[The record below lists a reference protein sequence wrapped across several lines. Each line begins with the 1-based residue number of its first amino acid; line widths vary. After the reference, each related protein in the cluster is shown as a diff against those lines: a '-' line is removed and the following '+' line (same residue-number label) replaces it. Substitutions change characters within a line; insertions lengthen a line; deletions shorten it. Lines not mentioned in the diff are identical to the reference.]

1 MKLSELKTGE
11 KGVVVKVSGH
21 GSFRRRIAEMG
32 FVKGT
37 EVLVTMNAP
46 LEDPIEYEVIGYK
59 VSLRRAEA
67 SLIEVIGEFEAALVD
82 DVSALAMAEGIGEAG
97 GDGRADGNSGVS
109 PSANLEERMRTIA
122 AERSK
127 NIRVALVGNPNCGK
141 TSLFN
146 VASGAHEHVGNYGGV
161 TVDIKEGHFDYKGYH
176 FTLVDLPG
184 TYSISTLSP
193 EELYVRK
200 SLVEDVPDVVINV
213 VDSTNLER
221 NLYLTTQLIDMD
233 VRTII
238 ALNMYDEFEKKGDKI
253 DAEQLGQL
261 LGMPVLPTDSKRGR
275 GVNEVF
281 DAVINVYE
289 EDDPRLSRHI
299 HINHG
304 ADLELGIERI
314 RRLIAENEELE
325 YKYSTRYLAIKYFEG
340 DREIKE
346 LVEALPNGR
355 KIAEARVAEKARVE
369 GLLKT
374 GIEESIVDAKYAF
387 IKGALK
393 STYVPNKGA
402 ESRQK
407 TITNRIDAIVTNK
420 WAAFPLFFVVL
431 YCIFQCTFTIGQ
443 YPMDWIEWLVE
454 KFGELVEVFMPE
466 GWWLTDLLVDG
477 CIGGVGAVLVFL
489 PNILILYFFIS
500 LLEDTGYMAR
510 AAFIMDRLMHKMG
523 LHGKS
528 FIPMIMGFGCNVPAI
543 MATRSIESRKS
554 RFVTALV
561 IPFMACAGRLPVFVL
576 IAGAFFPKQ
585 AGLVMFGL
593 YLFGIILAVLSAK
606 LISTFVKDDDLPFVM
621 ELPPYRVPT
630 GKSIFRHTWEKG
642 KQYLYKMGTTILVC
656 SMVIWALAYFP
667 HHKDYTP
674 SQQMESSCIG
684 AVGKLVEPV
693 MAPVGFDWKM
703 SASAIVGIGAKEVVI
718 STLGV
723 IYSIIGDDGELLSAE
738 EGNIWLS
745 DEEDIDYD
753 AGGGSVSGGVSDVV
767 PENGTSGAVQA
778 GADSEFAT
786 IAGDDDYKS
795 VVDEDEADTALQR
808 ALLKSVTPASALS
821 YMVFILLYFPCIAT
835 FVAVKNETGKWRW
848 AILNAIYGIVV
859 AWLMSF
865 IIYHIALLF

>member
-1 MKLSELKTGE
+1 
-11 KGVVVKVSGH
+11 
-21 GSFRRRIAEMG
+21 
-32 FVKGT
+32 
-37 EVLVTMNAP
+37 
-46 LEDPIEYEVIGYK
+46 
-59 VSLRRAEA
+59 
-67 SLIEVIGEFEAALVD
+67 
-82 DVSALAMAEGIGEAG
+82 
-97 GDGRADGNSGVS
+97 
-109 PSANLEERMRTIA
+109 
-122 AERSK
+122 
-127 NIRVALVGNPNCGK
+127 
-141 TSLFN
+141 
-146 VASGAHEHVGNYGGV
+146 
-161 TVDIKEGHFDYKGYH
+161 
-176 FTLVDLPG
+176 
-184 TYSISTLSP
+184 LSP

-253 DAEQLGQL
+253 DAERLGQL

-281 DAVINVYE
+281 DAVIGVYE
-289 EDDPRLSRHI
+289 EKDPRLSRYI

-304 ADLELGIERI
+304 ADIELGIERI
-314 RRLIAENEELE
+314 RRLIAENEDLE

-346 LVEALPNGR
+346 LIEALPNGR
-355 KIAEARVAEKARVE
+355 RIAEVRVSEKARVE

-393 STYVPNKGA
+393 ATYVPNEGA

-407 TITNRIDAIVTNK
+407 TITGRIDAIVTNQ
-420 WAAFPLFFVVL
+420 WAAFPIFFVVL
-431 YCIFQCTFTIGQ
+431 YCMFQCTFTLGQ

-454 KFGELVEVFMPE
+454 KFGELVEGLMPE

-489 PNILILYFFIS
+489 PNILILYLFIS
-500 LLEDTGYMAR
+500 FLEDTGYMAR

-593 YLFGIILAVLSAK
+593 YIFGIVLAVLSAK

-621 ELPPYRVPT
+621 ELPPYRMPT

-684 AVGKLVEPV
+684 AIGKVVEPA
-693 MAPVGFDWKM
+693 MAPIGFDWKM

-723 IYSIIGDDGELLSAE
+723 IYSIIGDDGELLSEE
-738 EGNIWLS
+738 EGNVWLS
-745 DEEDIDYD
+745 DEEDVGS
-753 AGGGSVSGGVSDVV
+753 GGGFVADGVSEIV
-767 PENGTSGAVQA
+767 PENGTSGI
-778 GADSEFAT
+778 AT
-786 IAGDDDYKS
+786 IAGDDDYKNT
-795 VVDEDEADTALQR
+795 VDEDEADTALQR

-865 IIYHIALLF
+865 LIYHLALLF